1 MDRPARIFFA
11 QMNLVGLEMV
21 QAAFLA
27 PRFGRKVAVVG
38 SIKYFTPNIDI
49 CALLTPQKREN
60 SPQAII
66 NQKNLI
72 DTEKPYKLKISCG
85 QSL

>member
-1 MDRPARIFFA
+1 MVKGHHHEGRLTPYHEGDCPSWWGEAPLLKYLTKILIF
-11 QMNLVGLEMV
+11 GH
-21 QAAFLA
+21 
-27 PRFGRKVAVVG
+27 
-38 SIKYFTPNIDI
+38 Y
-49 CALLTPQKREN
+49 LTPQKREN

-66 NQKNLI
+66 NQNNLI

>member
-1 MDRPARIFFA
+1 MKILDNGHSIQFVILLGAPVMVGGGTLRGGGEGPLLIFLP
-11 QMNLVGLEMV
+11 QISI
-21 QAAFLA
+21 
-27 PRFGRKVAVVG
+27 FGH
-38 SIKYFTPNIDI
+38 Y
-49 CALLTPQKREN
+49 LTPQKREN

>member
-1 MDRPARIFFA
+1 MKILDNGHSIQFVILLGAPVMVGGGTLLIFLP
-11 QMNLVGLEMV
+11 QISI
-21 QAAFLA
+21 
-27 PRFGRKVAVVG
+27 FGH
-38 SIKYFTPNIDI
+38 Y
-49 CALLTPQKREN
+49 LTPQKREN